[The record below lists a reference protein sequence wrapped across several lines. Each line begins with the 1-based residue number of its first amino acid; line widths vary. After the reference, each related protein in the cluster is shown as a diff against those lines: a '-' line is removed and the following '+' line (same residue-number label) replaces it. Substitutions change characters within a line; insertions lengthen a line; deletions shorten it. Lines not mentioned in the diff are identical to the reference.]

1 MSEPESVVP
10 PSQPASLSP
19 ITKELDTA
27 RITPMM
33 PLLLGLVTAAVV
45 VGVIL
50 LATQAKAARG
60 TVIKVVGVGQDK
72 NTIVAI
78 QVKVDNLTGTTMR
91 LGDITCDLE
100 TADGTKLTDR
110 AAPASDVPHYLQAV
124 PELAE
129 AKAELFD
136 NAMKIPPKGSFTGV
150 TVFSFPVDKAG
161 FDARKTLALQI
172 EVAGRSS
179 LTVKEIKDK

>member
-1 MSEPESVVP
+1 MSEPDSVAP
-10 PSQPASLSP
+10 PSPPNAAPSP

-27 RITPMM
+27 RVTPPM
-33 PLLLGLVTAAVV
+33 PLLLGLATVAVV
-45 VGVIL
+45 VGLIL
-50 LATQAKAARG
+50 MATHGKAARG
-60 TVIKVVGVGQDK
+60 TILKVVGVGQDK
-72 NTIVAI
+72 STIVAI

-91 LGDITCDLE
+91 LGEITCALA

-110 AAPASDVPHYLQAV
+110 AAPAADVPHYLQAV

-136 NAMKIPPKGSFTGV
+136 NALKIPPKGSFTGV
-150 TVFSFPVDKAG
+150 TVFSFPVDKAA
-161 FDARKTLALQI
+161 FDGRKPLVLQI

-179 LTVKEIKDK
+179 LEVKEGKK